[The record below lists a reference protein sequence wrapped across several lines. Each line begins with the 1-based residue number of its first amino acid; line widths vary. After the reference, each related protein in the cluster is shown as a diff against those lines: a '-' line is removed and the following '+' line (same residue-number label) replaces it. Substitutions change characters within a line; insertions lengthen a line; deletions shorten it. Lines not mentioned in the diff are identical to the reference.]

1 MTVFVS
7 VWQPGGVRISYGR
20 RSDTA
25 GLASAVNI
33 GACSPKTPFVY
44 TLPGKE
50 EVSYDT
56 HRKVLYI
63 YTALPPGYHTHTQ
76 SHPRCYTRLRQQRT
90 VLWED

>member
-1 MTVFVS
+1 MTVLVS

-63 YTALPPGYHTHTQ
+63 YTALPANLPYHPDTIPIPNPIHAAT
-76 SHPRCYTRLRQQRT
+76 P
-90 VLWED
+90 V